1 MEKKFFFFCEHRF
14 YCFWSYWCLRVKYH
28 MFLFFQKFFFT
39 KSRKFLCDYVIFC
52 PKYAIFYIHF
62 TTKYPS
68 FWAKIFWTQKSKEN
82 LRNSV
87 LLMPCFVLEYY
98 PPEVT
103 RPVSADPTSFVLD
116 YPPEVTRPISADPT
130 SFVLDLPTWGYTTHF
145 CRHYEFCT
153 WVLPTW
159 GYTAHWYFPSL
170 YIQKIFVR

>member
-1 MEKKFFFFCEHRF
+1 MDLLLVYF
-14 YCFWSYWCLRVKYH
+14 S
-28 MFLFFQKFFFT
+28 KFFFT
-39 KSRKFLCDYVIFC
+39 KSWKFLCDYVIFS

-103 RPVSADPTSFVLD
+103 QPTDIFQVYISKKFSSDNFKSIYPKMFENKSAKN
-116 YPPEVTRPISADPT
+116 
-130 SFVLDLPTWGYTTHF
+130 F
-145 CRHYEFCT
+145 CRNPSLSNFRQT
-153 WVLPTW
+153 IS
-159 GYTAHWYFPSL
+159 SL
-170 YIQKIFVR
+170 YIQKCSKKNRAKR